1 MITVRGE
8 NPETIQLPELQD
20 FIYYKQVK
28 TFSEEEY
35 KKSNSLQRAISKG
48 SVIVLKRVDEKFSNF
63 EVPTGLL
70 GTSLKDKDSSDLN
83 PLIDLLKNLESK
95 IDQSN
100 VPNNNIAV
108 ELLIQK
114 IDAIEKRLQ
123 VSVSSDN
130 STLLDTIHKLEE
142 KVNQTTNNPAF
153 QKLEEILAKLSGI
166 SSKIS
171 SDKEVT
177 PEIPEE
183 VYVPNIKVEDG
194 NSHINLKVRTVEKS
208 DDVNS
213 AAEALRR
220 IKKPT

>member
-1 MITVRGE
+1 MITIRGE
-8 NPETIQLPELQD
+8 DPETIQLPELKD

-48 SVIVLKRVDEKFSNF
+48 SVIVLKRIDEKFSNF
-63 EVPTGLL
+63 EVPPGLS
-70 GTSLKDKDSSDLN
+70 GISLNKDSSDLN

-95 IDQSN
+95 IDQSSA
-100 VPNNNIAV
+100 PNNNIAV

-114 IDAIEKRLQ
+114 IDAIEQRLQ
-123 VSVSSDN
+123 GSVSSDN

-171 SDKEVT
+171 SDKDTT

-213 AAEALRR
+213 AAAALRK
-220 IKKPT
+220 IKKST

>member
-8 NPETIQLPELQD
+8 DPETIQLPELQD

-153 QKLEEILAKLSGI
+153 HKLEEILAKLSGI